1 LAAQGGEQSGCTVV
15 IVQRFLPDDL
25 FTAQQ
30 QARLQELMDRFHEAV
45 AVGEV
50 LAPQVQEELEG
61 LVEAELKA
69 TIERSARILKQTQR
83 AEN

>member
-1 LAAQGGEQSGCTVV
+1 M

-25 FTAQQ
+25 FPAQQ
-30 QARLQELMDRFHEAV
+30 QARLRELMERLHEAV
-45 AVGEV
+45 AIGEA
-50 LAPQVQEELEG
+50 LAPQVQQELEE

-83 AEN
+83 EEK